1 MPALDGTVRTFMR
14 PRLPLLPVLLLLAG
28 CPKEPT
34 TPIATPAGK
43 PEPMERS
50 ALTAA
55 VTPLSEKAEAL
66 LRAQDELVWKYWI
79 DGTPADL
86 AKTYLGTEQWLTP
99 EAIARVGRLRDLAED
114 SREKRAL
121 QHLHAYL
128 AGEWMAQQLSDV
140 SDAVA
145 NLEQSLTFNVAGTDR
160 PYRNLESLLAS
171 EKSAL
176 RRKQMYEAATA
187 AVAKVSTLLERRE
200 ARAVEVQK
208 QLGLSPEAWL
218 TELREAHPQELRKL
232 AESVLTR
239 TQALWGTVLARLAQR
254 ELQLPVERLGR
265 ADLPR
270 LVRLQGPDSA
280 FPRTEIVNRTRA
292 TLATLQLDPAA
303 LKSVTFDATDGPK
316 KNARGL
322 VLGVVV
328 PTDVRI
334 SLKPAGGARDQR
346 NALHEFGHA
355 VHDAFTEERRFELA
369 KLGNRTGSEAF
380 AALFQSLAADPTWLD
395 QVAGLRG
402 DAARVWS
409 EAVATQ
415 ELFIVRRAAGKVL
428 YNLALQRPGVDARST
443 YREVMT
449 RTYGLPTT
457 ANDEARAPLDKDDA
471 LGSAD
476 YLRGYAL
483 AEQFRAQLVRRFG
496 SSWWRQLEAGAFLK
510 PLLAPG
516 NGVTADGLAERIGD
530 GAVRPDALVARLTN
544 ILSIATP
551 PVATPTSPGT
561 SLTAASAR
569 DAGWEVTPVPLDVDG
584 GVRPPPG
591 PAR

>member
-1 MPALDGTVRTFMR
+1 MPALDGTVRPFMR
-14 PRLPLLPVLLLLAG
+14 PRLPHLLALLLLAG

-34 TPIATPAGK
+34 TPIATPGATPK
-43 PEPMERS
+43 PTEKA

-55 VTPLSEKAEAL
+55 VTSLSEKAEAL
-66 LRAQDELVWKYWI
+66 LRAQDELVWKHWI
-79 DGTPADL
+79 DGSPADL
-86 AKTYLGTEQWLTP
+86 AKTYVGTEQWLTP
-99 EAIARVGRLRDLAED
+99 EAIAQVGHLRDLASD
-114 SREKRAL
+114 PRERLAL

-160 PYRNLESLLAS
+160 PYRNLESVLAS

-176 RRKQMYEAATA
+176 RRKQLYEGATS
-187 AVAKVSTLLERRE
+187 AVAKVSALLERRE
-200 ARAVEVQK
+200 ARAVELQK
-208 QLGLSPEAWL
+208 QLGLSPAAWV
-218 TELREAHPQELRKL
+218 TELREANPEALRQL

-239 TQALWGTVLARLAQR
+239 TQTLWTTVLARLAQR
-254 ELQLPVERLGR
+254 ELQLPVERIGR
-265 ADLPR
+265 PDLPR

-280 FPRTEIVNRTRA
+280 FSRAEIVNRART

-328 PTDVRI
+328 PTDVRM

-346 NALHEFGHA
+346 STLHEFGHGI
-355 VHDAFTEERRFELA
+355 HDAFTEERRFELA
-369 KLGNRTGSEAF
+369 KLGNRTGSEAL
-380 AALFQSLAADPTWLD
+380 AALFESLTSDPTWLD

-402 DAARVWS
+402 DAARAWS
-409 EAVATQ
+409 EAVAIQ
-415 ELFIVRRAAGKVL
+415 ELFVVRRAAGKVL
-428 YNLALQRPGVDARST
+428 YNLALQGPGVDARRA
-443 YREVMT
+443 YREVMS

-457 ANDEARAPLDKDDA
+457 ADDEARALLDKDDA

-476 YLRGYAL
+476 YLRGWAL
-483 AEQFRAQLVRRFG
+483 AEQLRAQLVRRFG
-496 SSWWRQLEAGAFLK
+496 PSWWRQLEAGAFLK

-516 NGVTADGLAERIGD
+516 NGVTADGLAKRMGN
-530 GAVRPDALVARLTN
+530 GGVGPDALVERLTST
-544 ILSIATP
+544 LGSGTTPSAVPAIAG
-551 PVATPTSPGT
+551 APT
-561 SLTAASAR
+561 AR
-569 DAGWEVTPVPLDVDG
+569 ALAPDAGWEVRSLPLDVDG
-584 GVRPPPG
+584 GIQPPPE
-591 PAR
+591 PVR

>member
-1 MPALDGTVRTFMR
+1 MLALDGTVRTFMR
-14 PRLPLLPVLLLLAG
+14 PRLPHLLALLLLAG

-34 TPIATPAGK
+34 TPIAGAAAK
-43 PEPMERS
+43 PEPSERS

-55 VTPLSEKAEAL
+55 VKPLSEKAEAL

-86 AKTYLGTEQWLTP
+86 AKTYVGSEEWLTP
-99 EAIARVGRLRDLAED
+99 EAIARVGRLRDLTSD
-114 SREKRAL
+114 PREKRAL

-145 NLEQSLTFNVAGTDR
+145 NLEQSLTFTVAGTDR

-176 RRKQMYEAATA
+176 RRKQIYEAATG
-187 AVAKVSTLLERRE
+187 AVGKVSTLLERRE
-200 ARAVEVQK
+200 VRGAERLK

-218 TELREAHPQELRKL
+218 IELREANPEELRQL

-239 TQALWGTVLARLAQR
+239 TQTLWSTVLARLAQR

-265 ADLPR
+265 PDLPR
-270 LVRLQGPDSA
+270 LLRLQGPDSA
-280 FPRTEIVNRTRA
+280 FPRTEIINRART
-292 TLATLQLDPAA
+292 TLATLQLDPTA

-328 PTDVRI
+328 PTDVRM

-346 NALHEFGHA
+346 STLHEFGHG
-355 VHDAFTEERRFELA
+355 VHDAFTQERRFELA
-369 KLGNRTGSEAF
+369 KLGNRTGSEAV
-380 AALFQSLAADPTWLD
+380 AALFESLAADPTWLD
-395 QVAGLRG
+395 QVAGVRG
-402 DAARVWS
+402 EAARAWA
-409 EAVATQ
+409 EAVAVQ
-415 ELFIVRRAAGKVL
+415 ELFVVRRAAGKVL
-428 YNLALQRPGVDARST
+428 YNLALQRPGADARSV

-457 ANDEARAPLDKDDA
+457 ADDEARALLDKDDA

-476 YLRGYAL
+476 YLRGWL
-483 AEQFRAQLVRRFG
+483 LSQQLRAQLVRRFG
-496 SSWWRQLEAGAFLK
+496 ASWWRQLEAGAFLK

-516 NGVTADGLAERIGD
+516 NGLTADGLAERSGD
-530 GAVRPDALVARLTN
+530 GAIRPDALVERLTN
-544 ILSIATP
+544 TLGGGPTP
-551 PVATPTSPGT
+551 PVA
-561 SLTAASAR
+561 AAAAGMSAAR
-569 DAGWEVTPVPLDVDG
+569 APAPDAGWEIKPLPLDVDG
-584 GVRPPPG
+584 GIQPPP
-591 PAR
+591 PPLH